1 MFKQKWL
8 EFIESERL
16 EELWEDFPEAAR
28 CEVTQHYARMMARKT
43 VQRIRELR
51 KKREAGDESK

>member
-16 EELWEDFPEAAR
+16 EELWEELPEAAR
-28 CEVTQHYARMMARKT
+28 REVTQHYARLMARKT
-43 VQRIRELR
+43 VQRIRAL
-51 KKREAGDESK
+51 KTKQEAGDESK